1 MNPMEQDGL
10 RNIFTGGESMNPL
23 INIGIAALLIVY
35 LLVVGHF
42 FIEKMSP
49 FFQGIEDS
57 KKACEA
63 VIFGNTQFAKE
74 CEQYLHETGISC
86 FRIETIEQEQME
98 KIPKAG
104 CIVALD
110 ESDYQNLVACGIL
123 KEYCKSRRSCA
134 ICNEGGNRR
143 IYLENKIKI
152 LEREEFSG
160 EKVYRLIKEKKHAS

>member
-1 MNPMEQDGL
+1 MNL
-10 RNIFTGGESMNPL
+10 L
-23 INIGIAALLIVY
+23 ITLGIAALFMVY

-49 FFQGIEDS
+49 FFHGIEDRE
-57 KKACEA
+57 KACE
-63 VIFGNTQFAKE
+63 VIIFGETEFAKE
-74 CEQYLHETGISC
+74 CEQYLHDTGISC
-86 FRIETIEQEQME
+86 FRIETIEKGQME
-98 KIPKAG
+98 KAPKAG

>member
-1 MNPMEQDGL
+1 MFESYGT
-10 RNIFTGGESMNPL
+10 RWIEKYFYGGESMNPL
-23 INIGIAALLIVY
+23 INIGIAALLLVY

-74 CEQYLHETGISC
+74 CEQYLHET
-86 FRIETIEQEQME
+86 
-98 KIPKAG
+98 